1 MNAWNMKQAYKD
13 FGNRINGWI
22 SQQKNNRRE
31 PEEYFLFGNNR
42 LLLSTLDSDTNRT
55 YMEDVTNITQSVIG
69 AAFHFRRI
77 EIQDGLLNPDG
88 YKGYW

>member
-22 SQQKNNRRE
+22 GQQKNNRRE

-55 YMEDVTNITQSVIG
+55 YMEDVTNIT
-69 AAFHFRRI
+69 
-77 EIQDGLLNPDG
+77 
-88 YKGYW
+88 